1 MGVPTAI
8 IVMIVLI
15 MSMFAIAGFILFT
28 NREKFTQIVDPLPPK
43 KTKNNKV
50 N

>member
-15 MSMFAIAGFILFT
+15 MLMFVIAGFILFK
-28 NREKFTQIVDPLPPK
+28 NREKFTQTVDPMPSQK
-43 KTKNNKV
+43 RKE
-50 N
+50 

>member
-15 MSMFAIAGFILFT
+15 MSMFAIAGFILFK
-28 NREKFTQIVDPLPPK
+28 NREKFTQTVDPLPPK
-43 KTKNNKV
+43 KDMNNKV
-50 N
+50 D